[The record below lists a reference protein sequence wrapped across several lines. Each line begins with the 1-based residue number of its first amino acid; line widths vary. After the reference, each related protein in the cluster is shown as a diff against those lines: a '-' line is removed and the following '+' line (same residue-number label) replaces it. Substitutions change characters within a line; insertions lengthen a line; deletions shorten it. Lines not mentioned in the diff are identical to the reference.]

1 MINEIVASRMHLFF
15 LLDYNNRVLL
25 LLNHNLGER
34 VLRVFCCVGS
44 IEVHVPLSNFTTK
57 KVKASVN
64 DKKIERRV
72 VIIDKMI
79 KITMLVWCVLFILTT
94 RIQFKVFVSYLKY
107 SILLS
112 AFHLSITWRV
122 ESTWGNVNI
131 TKGQVLIKRTL
142 YSILII
148 KEWSAQNGEVST
160 LLSVH

>member
-1 MINEIVASRMHLFF
+1 MNEINEIVASRMHLFF
-15 LLDYNNRVLL
+15 LLDYNNMLLL

-79 KITMLVWCVLFILTT
+79 KITMLVRCVLFILTT

-112 AFHLSITWRV
+112 AFHLSIT
-122 ESTWGNVNI
+122 
-131 TKGQVLIKRTL
+131 
-142 YSILII
+142 
-148 KEWSAQNGEVST
+148 
-160 LLSVH
+160 

>member
-1 MINEIVASRMHLFF
+1 MINEIVASLMHLFF
-15 LLDYNNRVLL
+15 LLDYNNMVLQ

-94 RIQFKVFVSYLKY
+94 RIQCKVFCKLFEVFDFVKCISLVNHLK
-107 SILLS
+107 SGV
-112 AFHLSITWRV
+112 HVRKCKHNQRT
-122 ESTWGNVNI
+122 STD
-131 TKGQVLIKRTL
+131 
-142 YSILII
+142 
-148 KEWSAQNGEVST
+148 
-160 LLSVH
+160 